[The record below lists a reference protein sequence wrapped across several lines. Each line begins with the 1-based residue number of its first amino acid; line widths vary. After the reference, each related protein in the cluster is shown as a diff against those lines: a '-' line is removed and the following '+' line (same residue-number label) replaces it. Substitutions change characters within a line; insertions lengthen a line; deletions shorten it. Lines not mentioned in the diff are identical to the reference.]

1 MDMGYP
7 FGCERRICDCS
18 TTTDCQRRQR
28 PQHEKK
34 KKNIFLH
41 KYFIDTATFQKN
53 LENYACFG
61 TSSSKALLPGVTPH
75 PGLQMG

>member
-1 MDMGYP
+1 LIP
-7 FGCERRICDCS
+7 PHS
-18 TTTDCQRRQR
+18 
-28 PQHEKK
+28 K
-34 KKNIFLH
+34 
-41 KYFIDTATFQKN
+41 KN

>member
-1 MDMGYP
+1 VKGEFAIAAQQPIVNVGRGHSM
-7 FGCERRICDCS
+7 RR
-18 TTTDCQRRQR
+18 R
-28 PQHEKK
+28 KK
-34 KKNIFLH
+34 ISSFINILLIPPH
-41 KYFIDTATFQKN
+41 SKKN